1 LTQNE
6 APETSPPLRWV
17 VPRLHVLRDV
27 WISKRSWVKI
37 SLWTSGHDPCEVGVS
52 WKEWMDTFLIGIP
65 EDKIINEDRDHA
77 KKENFRYKL

>member
-1 LTQNE
+1 M
-6 APETSPPLRWV
+6 
-17 VPRLHVLRDV
+17 
-27 WISKRSWVKI
+27 KI

>member
-1 LTQNE
+1 M
-6 APETSPPLRWV
+6 
-17 VPRLHVLRDV
+17 
-27 WISKRSWVKI
+27 KI

-77 KKENFRYKL
+77 KKRILDINFRVHI